1 MVVTFL
7 HLVKFKSKLLDP
19 DEDPLV
25 GWLYALGFWG
35 DEVVLRINQAKGY
48 LPLDI
53 ETDFRNAFD
62 LPIDGNTNCLF
73 SKLLCSCTGI
83 DLHTLGYNG
92 DDDYRDPY
100 TCVGKIL
107 ALKLGRVQD
116 NTRFKALSIAF
127 DPRAQFLIGA
137 RKVPYT

>member
-7 HLVKFKSKLLDP
+7 HLVKFRSELLDP
-19 DEDPLV
+19 DEDPLI
-25 GWLYALGFWG
+25 GWLYALGFWEE
-35 DEVVLRINQAKGY
+35 EVMIRVNQAKGY
-48 LPLDI
+48 LPLDM
-53 ETDFRNAFD
+53 ETDFRNAFE
-62 LPIDGNTNCLF
+62 LPIDSCTNCLF

-83 DLHTLGYNG
+83 DLYTLGYNG

-116 NTRFKALSIAF
+116 NTRFKALNIAF

-137 RKVPYT
+137 RKVPYI